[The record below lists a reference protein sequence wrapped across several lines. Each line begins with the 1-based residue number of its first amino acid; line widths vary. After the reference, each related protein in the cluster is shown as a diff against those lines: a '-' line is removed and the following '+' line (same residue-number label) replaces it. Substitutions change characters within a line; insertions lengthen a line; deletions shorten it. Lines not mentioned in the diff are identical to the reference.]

1 MAARRQQYYDYSP
14 NYYNNS
20 SSALEALPLEEAPV
34 RVPKKKPK
42 AHSQNRG
49 TKIVTEDATDSSA
62 RPSLIIGVVML
73 LIAAGA
79 FLSILVNSFA
89 VVQNMENNQLRSE
102 LQTMQMRTTELATLA
117 ATSIDM
123 EEVELIARTRL
134 GMGEP
139 QIHQIRHIY
148 VPWNNYVPSLP
159 GLYYANES
167 TAYSYYLAEASVLSG
182 SFFSEITRMYRE
194 LVSR

>member
-20 SSALEALPLEEAPV
+20 SSALEALPIEEVV
-34 RVPKKKPK
+34 RVSKKKPK
-42 AHSQNRG
+42 TRSKNRG
-49 TKIVTEDATDSSA
+49 TKIITEDATDKSA
-62 RPSLIIGVVML
+62 RPSLLIGVVML

-79 FLSILVNSFA
+79 FLSILVNSYA

-148 VPWNNYVPSLP
+148 VPWQNYVPSLP
-159 GLYYANES
+159 GLYYANEPA
-167 TAYSYYLAEASVLSG
+167 AYSYYLAEASVLSG
-182 SFFSEITRMYRE
+182 SFFSELVRMYRE